1 MWLTRKNYGTGG
13 CPHRTAKGEEVHI
26 HVVYDLF
33 EEEGDL
39 HIQDLTA
46 SIAHLRQF
54 YVLGN
59 INYLCT
65 KKQRDRQTDAQL
77 YTRTVLDTGKHSSPC
92 ACPPTTS
99 TPSATSIWTSL
110 L

>member
-1 MWLTRKNYGTGG
+1 MRLTRKNYGTSS

-46 SIAHLRQF
+46 SIAHLR
-54 YVLGN
+54 
-59 INYLCT
+59 
-65 KKQRDRQTDAQL
+65 
-77 YTRTVLDTGKHSSPC
+77 
-92 ACPPTTS
+92 
-99 TPSATSIWTSL
+99 
-110 L
+110 